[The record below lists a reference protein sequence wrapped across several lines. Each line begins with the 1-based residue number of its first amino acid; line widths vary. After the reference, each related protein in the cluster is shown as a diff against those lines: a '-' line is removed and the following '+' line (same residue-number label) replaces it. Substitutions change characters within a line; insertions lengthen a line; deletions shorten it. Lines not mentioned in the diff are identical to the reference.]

1 MSSHLRVSGDLCG
14 RRFRALEIVVNEE
27 GRLRVRATTFNFRP
41 GNASVAEGAI
51 LGFNYSN
58 DDIIYTVYN
67 LIGKCF
73 S

>member
-1 MSSHLRVSGDLCG
+1 MEVPFGS
-14 RRFRALEIVVNEE
+14 ALEIVVNEE
-27 GRLRVRATTFNFRP
+27 KRLRGRATTFNFRP

>member
-1 MSSHLRVSGDLCG
+1 MDRIALGS
-14 RRFRALEIVVNEE
+14 ALEIVVNEE